1 MVRNQRFV
9 LALLLISSIAFTG
22 CANTRSRFASL
33 WRRGA
38 DDSFS
43 ESIVDNR
50 KMPKSAREMADGV
63 QDSLRD
69 SADELD
75 ESTESLADSTKSKS
89 GELSEKRKRYS
100 ESTDKRIDELDNRI
114 DDVVAQAKARNAAS
128 NPKPR
133 VRSDFPEDPFLS
145 EFDALA
151 EKSPVQSDEDG
162 DPVLERLAGAK
173 QKLAASLDPFSD
185 DKDVAEPL
193 IAKVEKTA
201 EQTVNDAFDD
211 ANPFESLATTD
222 GANDSPN
229 PTAEQPE
236 PEKTPTRTTK
246 EAVAANKEV
255 HVDELANEFPDL
267 EFPVADDE
275 PAVAARVAEVVADD
289 ADDFDL
295 MFAEAKPVVEKAKQT
310 IQENSFRTASAR
322 QDKSDSETNVFGGT
336 SPAKNASVPRELKDE
351 FDRMIVDS
359 DELPQKTALLPQRST
374 NVTPDEFTGANQ
386 QLDTY
391 DDFFEA
397 DHSVRA
403 NEPGDATQRGSN
415 PFSFAEPVRETNTVP
430 AVLTPPTTVPEPV
443 DPPKSDLVSPF
454 ENLDEIEEP
463 DEVELPV
470 AATEPVSPFDSAN
483 KFPTN
488 TVELVAQPAAPPS
501 LTVIPASGNSATAN
515 GASELN
521 AFDRDPV
528 TGPEFEFADADS
540 EPELV
545 THAELPEIVPGDAAN
560 SAFSNEPYVDLSAV
574 TQTPLENVAWEVEPD
589 TSAVPGAGRT
599 SPWIAWIAVAL
610 CSIALILLLR
620 PATNRIS

>member
-9 LALLLISSIAFTG
+9 LSLLLISSVAFTG

-50 KMPKSAREMADGV
+50 KMPKSAREMADSV

-75 ESTESLADSTKSKS
+75 ESAESLADSAKSKS
-89 GELSEKRKRYS
+89 GELSEKSKRYS
-100 ESTDKRIDELDNRI
+100 ESTDTRIDELDNRI
-114 DDVVAQAKARNAAS
+114 DDVVARAKARNAAT
-128 NPKPR
+128 NPR

-151 EKSPVQSDEDG
+151 EKSPVKSGGES
-162 DPVLERLAGAK
+162 DPVLDRLAGAK
-173 QKLAASLDPFSD
+173 QKLAASRDPFSD

-201 EQTVNDAFDD
+201 EQTVDDAFDD

-222 GANDSPN
+222 GTKESPS
-229 PTAEQPE
+229 PAVDQPE

-255 HVDELANEFPDL
+255 PVDELANEFPDL

-275 PAVAARVAEVVADD
+275 PAVAKRVAKVVADD
-289 ADDFDL
+289 ADEFDL

-310 IQENSFRTASAR
+310 FQENSFRTASAL
-322 QDKSDSETNVFGGT
+322 QDKSDSETNVFGDRVAT
-336 SPAKNASVPRELKDE
+336 PAKNAAEPRELKDD

-359 DELPQKTALLPQRST
+359 DELPQKTALQPKRSA

-391 DDFFEA
+391 DDFFEV
-397 DHSVRA
+397 DNSVRA
-403 NEPGDATQRGSN
+403 NEPGDATQRDSN

-430 AVLTPPTTVPEPV
+430 AMLTPATPVPEPV
-443 DPPKSDLVSPF
+443 DPPESDLVSPF
-454 ENLDEIEEP
+454 ENLDEVEEP

-470 AATEPVSPFDSAN
+470 AETGAVSPFDSASE
-483 KFPTN
+483 PSTHSL
-488 TVELVAQPAAPPS
+488 ELVAQPAGPAA

-515 GASELN
+515 GVNELN
-521 AFDRDPV
+521 AVSDAV
-528 TGPEFEFADADS
+528 TGPEFELAATDS
-540 EPELV
+540 QPQL
-545 THAELPEIVPGDAAN
+545 APAGELPEIVPGDAGA

-589 TSAVPGAGRT
+589 TSAGPGAGRT